1 MARKID
7 FALNL
12 NGPQYTSYG
21 WLFDESGKVRTRRT
35 VFLPWGRGV
44 GKSWFRRQVWWTL
57 VAAYERK
64 LRPNCPKRLR
74 GVRIT
79 SMMPTLK
86 QFRDVHW
93 ADLEGELTGDGPW
106 AWLGA
111 KLDRQTCQITFPGGS
126 WLKPFPAA
134 AYNAR
139 TSRGMRTDVL
149 DADECDDIDTAVYDS
164 VATPWLSEPWSL
176 GIELPGGTP
185 TRGRHGLWWR
195 MLEST
200 RLGRRIRKGEIG
212 DADVLKMPAAQAI
225 REVFE
230 KLPAEEWPPGLPLDA
245 DQATIAVLRSYYGL
259 HATYRDAPETVS
271 ALAVARAKATTPKPT
286 FQREWEA
293 DPDAGEGL
301 VYPFDETFHVRTAP
315 LESTFN
321 EFLVG
326 ADHGWVDPGVLLLIG
341 IQGHG
346 LDATAWILDEWYES
360 ECPNGLWDAR
370 AKAWSDDYRAKFWPD
385 PSRPDRINDFKR
397 QGCRLGESDNNVL
410 GGISRVA
417 DLLFIRTS
425 ESGDRWARLY
435 VAPNCVNTIREFGL
449 YRRKKR
455 PDGTFDDEPE
465 DKHNHAMDAGRYA
478 LVGRFGRGPNQKTI
492 TSGR

>member
-21 WLFDESGKVRTRRT
+21 WLFDDSGKVRTRRT

-64 LRPNCPKRLR
+64 LRPDCPKRLR

-86 QFRDVHW
+86 QFKDVHW
-93 ADLEGELTGDGPW
+93 ADLESELTGDGPW

-111 KLDRQTCQITFPGGS
+111 KLDRQTGQVNFPGGS

-134 AYNAR
+134 AYNAK

-230 KLPAEEWPPGLPLDA
+230 KLPAEEWPPGLPHDA
-245 DQATIAVLRSYYGL
+245 DQATIAVLRSYYGK

-301 VYPFDETFHVRTAP
+301 VYPFDETFHVREP
-315 LESTFN
+315 PPNLRFR

-326 ADHGWVDPGVLLLIG
+326 QDHGWQDPGVLVRAG
-341 IQGHG
+341 VAGHG
-346 LDATAWILDEWYES
+346 EDATLWLLDEEYEQYV
-360 ECPNGLWDAR
+360 PNHRWNERAQRWGDAQ
-370 AKAWSDDYRAKFWPD
+370 FWPD
-385 PSRPDRINDFKR
+385 PSRPDRIDDLRSMGLNVGSTDNDILA
-397 QGCRLGESDNNVL
+397 GV
-410 GGISRVA
+410 SRVA
-417 DLLFIRTS
+417 NLLFIR
-425 ESGDRWARLY
+425 EDEGGERWARLY
-435 VAPNCVNTIREFGL
+435 VSPKCVNTIREFGL
-449 YRRKKR
+449 YRRKKN
-455 PDGTFDDEPE
+455 PDGTFDEKPE
-465 DKHNHAMDAGRYA
+465 DKNNHAMDAVRYMA
-478 LVGRFGRGPNQKTI
+478 VGRFGRVPNVRHTS
-492 TSGR
+492 SGR

>member
-1 MARKID
+1 MSARIEVG
-7 FALNL
+7 LNL
-12 NGPQYTSYG
+12 NAPQFTSYG
-21 WLFDESGKVRTRRT
+21 WLFDEKGNVRQRRT

-44 GKSWFRRQVWWTL
+44 GKSWFRRQIWWTL
-57 VAAYERK
+57 VAAYEHK
-64 LRPNCPKRLR
+64 LRKGCPKRLR

-111 KLDRQTCQITFPGGS
+111 KLDRNTCQVTFPGGS

-149 DADECDDIDTAVYDS
+149 DADECDDIDCAVYDS

-195 MLEST
+195 MLEAT
-200 RLGRRIRKGEIG
+200 KLGRKIRRSEI
-212 DADVLKMPAAQAI
+212 AQEDVLGMPVAQAI

-230 KLPAEEWPPGLPLDA
+230 KLPAAEWPPGLPRDVDL
-245 DQATIAVLRSYYGL
+245 ATVEVLRSYYGL

-301 VYPFDETFHVRTAP
+301 VYPFDERFHVKEPPPKTR
-315 LESTFN
+315 FR

-326 ADHGWVDPGVLLLIG
+326 QDHGWTDPGSLIRAG
-341 IQGHG
+341 IVGHG
-346 LDATAWILDEWYES
+346 DDSILWFTDESYET
-360 ECPNGLWDAR
+360 EVPNHIWNER
-370 AKAWSDDYRAKFWPD
+370 AKLWRDAEFWPD
-385 PSRPDRINDFKR
+385 PSRPDRIDDLRMMGLRVGETDNDI
-397 QGCRLGESDNNVL
+397 LA
-410 GGISRVA
+410 GISRLA
-417 DLLFIRTS
+417 NLLFIRET
-425 ESGDRWARLY
+425 EKGEKWCRCY
-435 VAPNCVNTIREFGL
+435 VSPKCVNLIREFGL
-449 YRRKKR
+449 YRRKKNS
-455 PDGTFDDEPE
+455 DGTFSEMPE
-465 DKHNHAMDAGRYA
+465 DKNNHALDPARYMA
-478 LVGRFGRGPNQKTI
+478 VGRFGRMPNVRHQA
-492 TSGR
+492 SGR